1 MKKVKISKVKQ
12 VVVKSSDKVE
22 KYLEFMEKMPGML
35 LDYVTHC
42 NLPSRLKSMIAMHL
56 SVGNDVSCLVKL
68 KDRIVHGY
76 QVSGSTAGS
85 EVWIMPIWVG
95 GKALLAVHLVDSNKM
110 YIQDTPLQIRE
121 IAA

>member
-56 SVGNDVSCLVKL
+56 SVRNDVS
-68 KDRIVHGY
+68 GY
-76 QVSGSTAGS
+76 QVSGSGAGS

-95 GKALLAVHLVDSNKM
+95 GKALLAVHQIDSNKM

>member
-1 MKKVKISKVKQ
+1 MKKVKQ

-35 LDYVTHC
+35 LDYVTHR
-42 NLPSRLKSMIAMHL
+42 NLPSPLKSMVAMHL
-56 SVGNDVSCLVKL
+56 SVGNDVSCLVKM

-76 QVSGSTAGS
+76 QVFGSITGF
-85 EVWIMPIWVG
+85 EVWVMPIWVG
-95 GKALLAVHLVDSNKM
+95 GKSLLAVHQVDSNKM

-121 IAA
+121 IAV

>member
-1 MKKVKISKVKQ
+1 MKKNVRISKVKL
-12 VVVKSSDKVE
+12 VVKSSDKVE

-76 QVSGSTAGS
+76 QVSGNTASS

-95 GKALLAVHLVDSNKM
+95 GKALLAVHQVDSNKM

>member
-56 SVGNDVSCLVKL
+56 SVGKRRFLLGKAERPDCSWL
-68 KDRIVHGY
+68 
-76 QVSGSTAGS
+76 SGFRKWRRFRGLDNAHLGWRQSFAGS
-85 EVWIMPIWVG
+85 SP
-95 GKALLAVHLVDSNKM
+95 N
-110 YIQDTPLQIRE
+110 
-121 IAA
+121 